1 MLSSTRA
8 HVPHRLVVVGAGAAG
23 TMVVIHV
30 ADEAVRRRRPVEI
43 TLVDPGPR
51 TGAGVAFATDDP
63 RHLLNVPAGGMSCLP
78 DRPDHFVDWL
88 VGHRDAKATPRSF
101 VPRRHYGDYL
111 AATSAASVERAGG
124 LVTYRRLHTRATA
137 CAWHGDRARLTLA
150 GGTRLTADSVVL
162 ATGPLPGRS
171 SWASPELRASKRFVG
186 DPWAP
191 DALAGPLAD
200 DADVL
205 LVGSGLTAVDV
216 AVTLARP
223 GRTVHVLSRHG
234 LLPRAH
240 AVSPLPPVAPAEP
253 LEGLPLRPLRAAV
266 LRHIRQVTHA
276 HGDWRPAVD
285 GLRPLTAR
293 LWSALG
299 EEQRAEFLRTD
310 RPRWN
315 VLRHRMAPETAETV
329 ARLRTARRLRLHVG
343 DAAETRIDPDALTVT
358 PTGSAPVR
366 VGWVVDCSGPGV
378 RPADSPD
385 PLLSCLLSSGLAV
398 PGPLGM
404 GFEGTPG
411 GQLRSRDG
419 YRALWTLGAHR
430 RGELWETTAVPEIR
444 RQAAGI
450 ARSILCAARTEG
462 DSSAV
467 SAGSGS
473 AGSGLAGSVSAGS
486 GSAASPEESPAV
498 VASPPSPRVHHRTG
512 CTVWLTGLPSAGK
525 SSVARE
531 LATRLRAEGHRVEVL
546 DGDEVRSNLSAGL
559 GFSREDRDTHV
570 RRIGM
575 VAEVLARNGVIVLV
589 PVIAP
594 YRANRE
600 SVRLRHDL
608 ARIPYLE
615 IHVAAPVEV
624 CSVRDV
630 KGLYAKQAA
639 GAIHG
644 LTGVDDPY
652 EAPERPD
659 LRLHTHREPV
669 SVSVDGVH
677 LMLSERGL
685 I

>member
-1 MLSSTRA
+1 
-8 HVPHRLVVVGAGAAG
+8 
-23 TMVVIHV
+23 MVVIHI
-30 ADEAVRRRRPVEI
+30 ADEAVRRRVPVEI
-43 TLVDPGPR
+43 TVVDPSPR

-88 VGHRDAKATPRSF
+88 VRHRDPTAAARSF
-101 VPRRHYGDYL
+101 VPRSHYGDYL
-111 AATSAASVERAGG
+111 AATADAAVERAAG
-124 LVTYRRLHTRATA
+124 LVTCRRLHTRATA
-137 CAWHGDRARLTLA
+137 CAWHGDRARVTLA
-150 GGTRLTADSVVL
+150 DSSRPDGDDSRVDAEDSRLEADSVVL
-162 ATGPLPGRS
+162 ATGPLAGRS
-171 SWASPELRASKRFVG
+171 RWASPELRASKRFVG

-200 DADVL
+200 EADVL

-216 AVTLARP
+216 ALTLARP
-223 GRTVHVLSRHG
+223 GRTIHVLSRHG
-234 LLPRAH
+234 LLPHAH
-240 AVSPLPPVAPAEP
+240 AVAPLPPVVPTET
-253 LEGLPLRPLRAAV
+253 LEGLPLPRLRAAV
-266 LRHIRQVTHA
+266 LRHIRQVTRA

-293 LWSALG
+293 LWSTLE

-315 VLRHRMAPETAETV
+315 VLRHRMAPETAEAVT
-329 ARLRTARRLRLHVG
+329 RLRTARRLCLHVG
-343 DAAETRIDPDALTVT
+343 EAVETRLDPDALTVT

-366 VGWVVDCSGPGV
+366 VGWVVDCSGPGLH
-378 RPADSPD
+378 PADSPD
-385 PLLSCLLSSGLAV
+385 PLLACLLSSGLAV
-398 PGPLGM
+398 PGPLGI
-404 GFEGTPG
+404 GLAGTPE
-411 GQLRSRDG
+411 GQVRSRDG
-419 YRALWTLGAHR
+419 YRSLWTLGAHR

-444 RQAAGI
+444 QQAAGL
-450 ARSILCAARTEG
+450 ARSILDTVPAADEVGGAAGVAEVTPAAGRPTG
-462 DSSAV
+462 NSA
-467 SAGSGS
+467 SDPEP
-473 AGSGLAGSVSAGS
+473 
-486 GSAASPEESPAV
+486 SPIV
-498 VASPPSPRVHHRTG
+498 VASPPSARVSRPQG
-512 CTVWLTGLPSAGK
+512 FTVWLTGLPSAGK
-525 SSVARE
+525 SSVAQE
-531 LATRLRAEGHRVEVL
+531 LAARLRAEGHRVEVL
-546 DGDEVRSNLSAGL
+546 DGDELRSNLSTGL

-570 RRIGM
+570 RRVGM

-600 SVRLRHDL
+600 GVRLRHDL

-615 IHVAAPVEV
+615 IHVAAPVDV

-639 GAIHG
+639 GAIQG

-669 SVSVDGVH
+669 SVSADGVH
-677 LMLSERGL
+677 LMLTERGL

>member
-8 HVPHRLVVVGAGAAG
+8 QAPHRLVVVGAGAAG
-23 TMVVIHV
+23 TMVVIH
-30 ADEAVRRRRPVEI
+30 AAEEAVRRRRPVRI

-63 RHLLNVPAGGMSCLP
+63 RHLLNVPAGNMSCLP
-78 DRPDHFVDWL
+78 DRPGHFVDWL
-88 VGHRDAKATPRSF
+88 VANRDATATARSF

-111 AATSAASVERAGG
+111 AATSAAAVDRAGD
-124 LVTYRRLHTRATA
+124 LVTHRRLHTRATA

-150 GGTRLTADSVVL
+150 DGSRLTADSVVL
-162 ATGPLPGRS
+162 ATGPLAARS
-171 SWASPELRASKRFVG
+171 PWATPELRASKRFVS

-191 DALAGPLAD
+191 DALTGPLAD

-216 AVTLARP
+216 ALTLARP

-240 AVSPLPPVAPAEP
+240 AVAPLPPVTPTEP

-266 LRHIRQVTHA
+266 LRHIREVTRA

-293 LWSALG
+293 LWGALG
-299 EEQRAEFLRTD
+299 DEQRAEFLRTD
-310 RPRWN
+310 RSRWN
-315 VLRHRMAPETAETV
+315 VARHRMAPETAEAV
-329 ARLRTARRLRLHVG
+329 SRLRAARRLRLHVG
-343 DAAETRIDPDALTVT
+343 DAADTRIDPDALTFT
-358 PTGSAPVR
+358 PEGSAPVR
-366 VGWVVDCSGPGV
+366 VGWVVDCSGPGL
-378 RPADSPD
+378 RPAASDD
-385 PLLSCLLSSGLAV
+385 PLLTCLLSSGLAL

-404 GFEGTPG
+404 GFATTPG

-419 YRALWTLGAHR
+419 YRSMWTLGAHR

-444 RQAAGI
+444 QQAADI
-450 ARSILCAARTEG
+450 ARSILCAART
-462 DSSAV
+462 DSAPAV
-467 SAGSGS
+467 
-473 AGSGLAGSVSAGS
+473 
-486 GSAASPEESPAV
+486 AADTPVV
-498 VASPPSPRVHHRTG
+498 VASPPSARVRHRTG

-531 LATRLRAEGHRVEVL
+531 LATRLRSEGHRVEVL
-546 DGDEVRSNLSAGL
+546 DGDEMRSSLSTGL

-570 RRIGM
+570 RRVGM
-575 VAEVLARNGVIVLV
+575 VAEVLARNGVIALV

-639 GAIHG
+639 G
-644 LTGVDDPY
+644 
-652 EAPERPD
+652 
-659 LRLHTHREPV
+659 
-669 SVSVDGVH
+669 
-677 LMLSERGL
+677 
-685 I
+685 